1 MSNRW
6 LAVLALASCV
16 GLSTPAAFADR
27 PEGKGNPHGG
37 NPHAAK
43 FAEGDHDWE
52 RRGDYE
58 YRVYDRDARPPGW
71 SRGKKA
77 GWGNCGMPPGQAKKY
92 GCRSYVVEGRP
103 HYYYKDEGGRI
114 IVRRPVISVH
124 GGIEVR

>member
-1 MSNRW
+1 MSKNW
-6 LAVLALASCV
+6 LAVLALAGCV
-16 GLSTPAAFADR
+16 TLTTPTAMADR
-27 PEGKGNPHGG
+27 PEGKGKG

-43 FAEGDHDWE
+43 NFDEGDHDWE

-58 YRVYDRDARPPGW
+58 YRVYDHDGRPPGW
-71 SRGKKA
+71 SHGKKT

-124 GGIEVR
+124 GGIEVH